1 MSRLPVVCLR
11 LVLIFTFL
19 LTAAP
24 LAVRGQEATP
34 AMGALPAGVEV
45 VASGLTNPRGF
56 TWGADG
62 ELFLALAGSGGPD
75 QVIGEDG
82 TEFPFFTGMTSSVVR
97 VEEGCTVPV
106 AEGIASFLW
115 TDPGWIWG
123 VMDLAILDGQ
133 LYALLGGGGADVGL
147 PDNPNGVYRVNAN
160 GTTELIG
167 DLSAFFRE
175 NPPSFTPWDYGAD
188 GSLFDMEAGADRLWI
203 SEAVGGRLLTVT
215 PTGEMALIADLSEAH
230 MVPTGVAVAP
240 DGGAYVNHETVVP
253 FPDGAAKVIHVAAD
267 GTVRD
272 QWTGLTAGTDLVM
285 GPDGA
290 LYAAEMATGN
300 LDEAPYLRPD
310 TGQVVRQTGPDSH
323 EPVVTDIDSG
333 FRPGRCALS
342 DVSGVRSRCRRG
354 AGCPAA
360 HRPVGGDPDLAG
372 GTWGA
377 GAELPRPRGGDG
389 LAGRRHRGR
398 RVVGRGYIGDDRRLR
413 LCTGRACG
421 GGGDDGHLEQR
432 GLGAAYGNRRRRELR
447 LRSTRPGGDLRT
459 DLRRGGDVC
468 VHMQLP
474 SGHGGECGRDLRATV
489 RSVSS
494 GVTTSVG
501 NGFSSFGA
509 PWW

>member
-323 EPVVTDIDSG
+323 EPVVTDIDYPVFLG
-333 FRPGRCALS
+333 FGPDGALYLTYPAFGP
-342 DVSGVRSRCRRG
+342 DAGEGQG
-354 AGCPAA
+354 ALL
-360 HRPVGGDPDLAG
+360 RIDLSVGTPISLAG
-372 GTWGA
+372 LGELEPSCQGRAEAMASPGADTGADESSAAGTA
-377 GAELPRPRGGDG
+377 VTIADFAFAPAELAVAAGTTVTWSNEDWAPHTATAADG
-389 LAGRRHRGR
+389 SFDSGRLDQGATFEQTFAEAGTFAYTCSFHPGMAGS
-398 RVVGRGYIGDDRRLR
+398 VV
-413 LCTGRACG
+413 
-421 GGGDDGHLEQR
+421 
-432 GLGAAYGNRRRRELR
+432 
-447 LRSTRPGGDLRT
+447 
-459 DLRRGGDVC
+459 
-468 VHMQLP
+468 
-474 SGHGGECGRDLRATV
+474 
-489 RSVSS
+489 
-494 GVTTSVG
+494 VT
-501 NGFSSFGA
+501 
-509 PWW
+509 